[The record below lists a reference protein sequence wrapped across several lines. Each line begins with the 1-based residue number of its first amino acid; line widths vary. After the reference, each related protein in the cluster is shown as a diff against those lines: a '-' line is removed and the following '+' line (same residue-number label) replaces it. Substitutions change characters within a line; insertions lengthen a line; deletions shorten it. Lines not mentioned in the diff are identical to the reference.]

1 MQEPH
6 GSFLD
11 SLRGI
16 PFPAS
21 GISLGDLNLVQSI
34 ESSDG
39 KILGKLAFP
48 SVSPITKEEFEAF
61 LGPALKKIAGDDKE
75 IKVALQAVKPKEL
88 NRVQRV
94 VAVMSGKGG
103 VGKSSVTSLLAV
115 GLSRSGLRV
124 GILDAD
130 ITGPSIPKIFGLKNR
145 PMAGED
151 GFLPLT
157 SHQEKIAIM
166 SANLLLE
173 REDDPIIWRGPLVG
187 KAITQFWE
195 DTLWGNLDYLLVD
208 LPPGTSDAPLT
219 VTQSL
224 PLSSVVVVFSP
235 QELASMVV
243 RKAIRMVKEKM
254 GVSIL
259 GLIENFS
266 HYLDPSSGQKLE
278 IFGKS
283 HASEL
288 AEFAGAPLLA
298 RIPIDPELS
307 RLCDL
312 GAIETYSS
320 EPVQAMTRPF
330 LEAIKENNEGRLS

>member
-1 MQEPH
+1 MQETQ
-6 GSFLD
+6 GGILEG
-11 SLRGI
+11 LRSI
-16 PFPAS
+16 PFPGS

-34 ESSDG
+34 EDSG
-39 KILGKLAFP
+39 KEAAISLSFP
-48 SVSPITKEEFEAF
+48 SVSPITQEEFKVF
-61 LGPALKKIAGDDKE
+61 LEHALKKIAPDKE
-75 IKVALQAVKPKEL
+75 VKLDIRAAKPKEL
-88 NRVQRV
+88 NRISHV

-103 VGKSSVTSLLAV
+103 VGKSSVTSTLAV

-157 SHQEKIAIM
+157 SAKEHIPIM

-195 DTLWGNLDYLLVD
+195 DTLWGNLDILLVD

-219 VTQSL
+219 VAQSL
-224 PLSSVVVVFSP
+224 PLSSVVMVFSP

-254 GVSIL
+254 GVPIL

-266 HYLDPSSGQKLE
+266 YYLEPGSGKRLE

-283 HASEL
+283 NASNL
-288 AEFAGAPLLA
+288 TEFASAPLLA
-298 RIPIDPELS
+298 RVPIDTELS
-307 RLCDL
+307 VVCDQ
-312 GAIETYSS
+312 GEIEKYNSDATQ
-320 EPVQAMTRPF
+320 EMCRAF
-330 LEAIKENNEGRLS
+330 LEALKKND